1 MFHGIFSRKNN
12 DLVAS
17 IAPEIYDG
25 SDKILNIDPQR
36 KVIKTISGAN
46 YWLAQAVERESAE
59 DVYLYNNQVIVG
71 WIKLYNRDEI
81 FTELELDIT
90 AKISDME
97 LILRLYQKYN
107 DEVAKYLHG
116 DYSFVIYDTNKNEL
130 LCVRDHMGT
139 RPFYYYLDDDYFIFS
154 TSQVLFNHLGN
165 IIKVSASQEWI
176 CRLLVGG
183 TNMNFEKTAYNEIF
197 KIPPAHFLK
206 VSEKNS
212 YKQKYFEFS
221 TDKFS
226 SSNLDEYFVKYEQ
239 KVKKAILERFK
250 DSNHPIGSEISGGI
264 DSSTVTSYIAKFF
277 DQPLTN
283 LRTYGFARLD
293 QEPEYI
299 LLVNQKYRIPNAFI
313 CSGNDLEHKNPLDI
327 LGSPIEHGNATAHE
341 IFYKDASN
349 NGVRSLFSGF
359 GGDEFVTSIHGD
371 LVYFELLKEKRYIEL
386 FKIFGGNFITKP
398 LRFLRFVVKNNSK
411 RGKKSFQMLQAFKS
425 RWSYFVLKQEYVK
438 KHDLENR
445 YLELGKFDDGYTS
458 MDKFTLEKRWV
469 SFVPTRM
476 ENCSLVAA
484 AYGIDYFWPLLDYRL
499 VQFFLS
505 VPNTLKIGKGFGRY
519 LHRKSVEKVVPS
531 KIIWKKTK
539 YMGEPFLR
547 KINLDH
553 KVALDQDLHPQLQQL
568 IDTQKLSEQADKLKE
583 LKKSNY
589 ELELSLMRNILDVN
603 RVSEWLKHFNLDIK

>member
-1 MFHGIFSRKNN
+1 MFHGIFSRKSN
-12 DLVAS
+12 DLVTS

-90 AKISDME
+90 VKISDME

-139 RPFYYYLDDDYFIFS
+139 RPLYYYLDDDYFIFS

-212 YKQKYFEFS
+212 DKQKYFEFS

-283 LRTYGFARLD
+283 FRTYGFARLD

-411 RGKKSFQMLQAFKS
+411 RGKKSLQMLQAFKS
-425 RWSYFVLKQEYVK
+425 RWSYFVLKQEYLK

-476 ENCSLVAA
+476 ENCSLVAS

-539 YMGEPFLR
+539 YMGEPFSR

-553 KVALDQDLHPQLQQL
+553 KIALDQDLHPQLQQL

-583 LKKSNY
+583 LKKGNY
-589 ELELSLMRNILDVN
+589 EIEISFMRNILDVN